1 MEILHL
7 NTCILENVC
16 LYPQAEAVTTPLAQT
31 NLEPWKP
38 GYSKKRRARCPVIAA
53 AHRDLR
59 AVDRSHGGGD
69 LLRRATAIRAKPQR
83 SRSRYPLLDRPVPL
97 SLAPSVSACPRP
109 LRRHWRG
116 DGVTIRSDPIA
127 RFLRESLPLLSV
139 VSSESRICPVF
150 LQSIQLAA
158 CLPRGGVRTDVG
170 DLVQLFDFIWV
181 FN

>member
-1 MEILHL
+1 MHSVSGFRKDMLVVLSSLLLIMISGQWIDL
-7 NTCILENVC
+7 T
-16 LYPQAEAVTTPLAQT
+16 AEATFLGAPQPS
-31 NLEPWKP
+31 EP
-38 GYSKKRRARCPVIAA
+38 
-53 AHRDLR
+53 
-59 AVDRSHGGGD
+59 
-69 LLRRATAIRAKPQR
+69 
-83 SRSRYPLLDRPVPL
+83 RYPLLDRPVPL

-170 DLVQLFDFIWV
+170 DLVQLFDFI
-181 FN
+181 